1 MLGSWIKTNMIDG
14 LSLVSL
20 ESSVE
25 EASRSDF
32 YSLIL
37 RMKVYRSIIFTS
49 NFAKLEKHLS
59 KNLRAEISNDQHAY
73 MIDFPIDRG
82 DFYYSIVLEVDH
94 SELHSTASPW
104 SDGKGSLPLFQSS

>member
-1 MLGSWIKTNMIDG
+1 MIDG

-20 ESSVE
+20 DSSVE
-25 EASRSDF
+25 EASRRDF

-37 RMKVYRSIIFTS
+37 RMKVYRSMVFTS

-59 KNLRAEISNDQHAY
+59 EKLKAEISNDEHPY

-82 DFYYSIVLEVDH
+82 DFFNSIVLEVDH
-94 SELHSTASPW
+94 SELHSTVSPW
-104 SDGKGSLPLFQSS
+104 SDGKGSLSLFRSS

>member
-1 MLGSWIKTNMIDG
+1 MIDG

-20 ESSVE
+20 DSSVE

-37 RMKVYRSIIFTS
+37 RMKVYRSRIFTS

-59 KNLRAEISNDQHAY
+59 KKLKAEISNDQHAY
-73 MIDFPIDRG
+73 MIDFPIDHG
-82 DFYYSIVLEVDH
+82 DFFNSIGLEVDH
-94 SELHSTASPW
+94 SELHSTVSPW
-104 SDGKGSLPLFQSS
+104 SDGKGSLSLFRSS

>member
-20 ESSVE
+20 DSNVE

-37 RMKVYRSIIFTS
+37 RMKEYRSITFTS
-49 NFAKLEKHLS
+49 NFAKLEEHRSEKL
-59 KNLRAEISNDQHAY
+59 KAEISNHGHPY
-73 MIDFPIDRG
+73 MIDFPIDCG
-82 DFYYSIVLEVDH
+82 DFFYRIVLEVDH
-94 SELHSTASPW
+94 SELCSTV
-104 SDGKGSLPLFQSS
+104 KSLE